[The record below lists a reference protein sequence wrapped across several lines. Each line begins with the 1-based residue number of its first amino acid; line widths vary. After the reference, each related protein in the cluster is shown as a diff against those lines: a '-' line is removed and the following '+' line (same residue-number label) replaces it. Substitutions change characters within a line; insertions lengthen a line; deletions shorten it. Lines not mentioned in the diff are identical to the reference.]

1 MSLSTAYLATT
12 KNLEAFLNAIK
23 TAKAPER
30 VNSKFLANLEF
41 NTTNDRLFIGLLK
54 GLSLVDD
61 SGVPTNRYFEFLDQT
76 RSGAILAEAIR
87 EAYSDLFAINTKA
100 QDLSVEEVKNKLRT
114 LTQGQNSDNVLGLMA
129 KTFKALTDLA
139 DWTAPSGTIAA
150 GALPPLQEGGTV
162 QPEPLKEEPR
172 PRQEQDHRDGKPK
185 LQLRELHYNIQIVLP
200 ESRDVAVFD
209 AIFESLRRHLL

>member
-1 MSLSTAYLATT
+1 
-12 KNLEAFLNAIK
+12 
-23 TAKAPER
+23 
-30 VNSKFLANLEF
+30 V
-41 NTTNDRLFIGLLK
+41 TTNDRLFISLLK
-54 GLSLVDD
+54 GLSFVDD

-100 QDLSVEEVKNKLRT
+100 QDLSAEEVKNKLRT

-139 DWTAPSGTIAA
+139 DWTVPSGTIAA
-150 GALPPLQEGGTV
+150 GAPPPLQEGGTV